1 MKDDVLLLVTGFFF
15 AASAALFWRLLG
27 VYGFSIMMSAIIL
40 TLIID
45 NARLRRELRA
55 QVGGHKAD

>member
-1 MKDDVLLLVTGFFF
+1 MKDDVLLLVTGFLF

-27 VYGFSIMMSAIIL
+27 VYGFGIIVSAIIL

-45 NARLRRELRA
+45 NARLRRQLRD
-55 QVGGHKAD
+55 QHGEH

>member
-27 VYGFSIMMSAIIL
+27 VYGFSIMMSVIIL

-45 NARLRRELRA
+45 NARLRRQLREPH
-55 QVGGHKAD
+55 GKH

>member
-1 MKDDVLLLVTGFFF
+1 MKDDVLLLVTGIFF

-45 NARLRRELRA
+45 NARLRRQLRE
-55 QVGGHKAD
+55 QHGEH